1 MGNAEVAKVVS
12 VELVTS
18 TALIELEEM
27 LTGPIGEVAEE
38 GLVLLDVGGTIV
50 DTLLNVMG
58 VVSSVVEVDELV
70 EEAVVADEEADV
82 DRDWLLP
89 PDTEVEEALL
99 EYATPPEIE
108 LKEAVT
114 EEDVLQVAPGDELEV
129 LIGPAV
135 VELLAEL
142 DAVAEPKVVEFA

>member
-1 MGNAEVAKVVS
+1 MGNAEVAKVVG

-18 TALIELEEM
+18 TALIELDEM

-38 GLVLLDVGGTIV
+38 GLVLLDVGGTIA
-50 DTLLNVMG
+50 DTLLNIMG
-58 VVSSVVEVDELV
+58 IVSSVVEVDELV

-89 PDTEVEEALL
+89 PDTEVEEVLL
-99 EYATPPEIE
+99 EYVTPLEIE
-108 LKEAVT
+108 LEEAVT
-114 EEDVLQVAPGDELEV
+114 EEDVLLVAPGNELEV